1 MLKAIQQSCTVHSI
15 RLGSRAMQSGVEV
28 VLPPMGSI
36 WLALD
41 GSFTQSAMKDARSA
55 SLMGL
60 QLASWPSPNITYG
73 LPVFTSCTCLHEWRV
88 LNAF

>member
-1 MLKAIQQSCTVHSI
+1 MCQQICTVQVALI
-15 RLGSRAMQSGVEV
+15 AGREMQRGSEV

-73 LPVFTSCTCLHEWRV
+73 LPVFTSCTCSHEW
-88 LNAF
+88 NMSQEF